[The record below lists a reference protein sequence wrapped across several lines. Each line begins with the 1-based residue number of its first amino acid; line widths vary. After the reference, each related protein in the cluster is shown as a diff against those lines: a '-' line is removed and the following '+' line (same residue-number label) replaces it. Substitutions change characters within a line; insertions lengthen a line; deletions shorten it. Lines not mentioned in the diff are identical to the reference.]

1 MLATR
6 FVLSIAAAMFFSA
19 SSVQSDETAAK
30 PAPRVINITS
40 DSAPGWLPS
49 VAQSD
54 TAEQTARD
62 YLAAED
68 AGRAEDAYG
77 YFADLNKQHTP
88 LADYK
93 TNMEKMNAEL
103 GPVIERRIVK
113 VTWTKDSPQAPI
125 PGVYAAI
132 DLISRFANADR
143 HCGYLILYQAPVG
156 DDFKVMRE
164 EANFMDNKTANASGA
179 EEAWAKL
186 SVNCPNYPGPV
197 AKP

>member
-6 FVLSIAAAMFFSA
+6 FALSVVAAVFFSA
-19 SSVQSDETAAK
+19 TSVQSDETATE

-54 TAEQTARD
+54 SAEKAAHD

-68 AGRAEDAYG
+68 IGRVEEAYG
-77 YFADLNKQHTP
+77 YLADLNKQHMP
-88 LADYK
+88 FAEYK
-93 TNMEKMNAEL
+93 ANIEEANAKI
-103 GPVIERRIVK
+103 GSVIERRIVK

-143 HCGYLILYQAPVG
+143 HCGFLILYQAPTG
-156 DDFKVMRE
+156 GDFKVMRE
-164 EANFMDNKTANASGA
+164 EANFMDNQTANASGA
-179 EEAWAKL
+179 DEAWAKL
-186 SVNCPNYPGPV
+186 SANCPNYPGTSL
-197 AKP
+197 KP

>member
-6 FVLSIAAAMFFSA
+6 FFLSIAAAMFFSA
-19 SSVQSDETAAK
+19 SSAQSDETAAK
-30 PAPRVINITS
+30 PAPRVINITT

-49 VAQSD
+49 VAQGD
-54 TAEQTARD
+54 MAEQTARD

-77 YFADLNKQHTP
+77 YFADLNKQNTS

-93 TNMEKMNAEL
+93 TNIEKMNAEI

-132 DLISRFANADR
+132 DLVSRFANADR
-143 HCGYLILYQAPVG
+143 YCGFLILYQASAG
-156 DDFKVMRE
+156 GDFKVMRE
-164 EANFMDNKTANASGA
+164 EANFMNNQTASASGA
-179 EEAWAKL
+179 DEAWAKL
-186 SVNCPNYPGPV
+186 STNCPNYSGPI